1 MDGDFIY
8 VCLMSLG
15 WFFLVGWV
23 IALVTACIVAFR
35 QEDASDERGRVP
47 QLARVRLH

>member
-1 MDGDFIY
+1 MKGDFLY

-15 WFFLVGWV
+15 WFFLVGWA
-23 IALVTACIVAFR
+23 IALVTACVVVFR
-35 QEDASDERGRVP
+35 QEGASDEPCPAP